1 MMTTT
6 SQERRRKKK
15 KKKKEKG
22 RRGRGEEGQGE
33 TRSHENLWL
42 NANFRRKINIST
54 TNRNAPNFHVRIIN
68 SV

>member
-1 MMTTT
+1 MMTT
-6 SQERRRKKK
+6 SQERRRRK
-15 KKKKEKG
+15 KKKKEK
-22 RRGRGEEGQGE
+22 GRGEEGQGE